1 MNFCILFILIDSL
14 ENSTVS
20 NQIGSSAFQPYL
32 STPVAKY
39 LLDTPTRNHVQLQQ
53 DALNDLNY
61 FEYLERNI
69 NQESKMQGDESDNDV
84 VLQFKVGLS
93 LSPNQ
98 YEHKEN
104 ENDVGKQNKFANN
117 HSFCDDL
124 KHVRFTSSA
133 VRIENEGQQPMEEI
147 YTIPQVCSSNE
158 KSMESFQRFKEKLF
172 DRKLK
177 RKFQNQ
183 LSLAKDFE
191 VSDMR
196 SNSSKCGDI
205 DEEPEHVPA
214 YLSAENECDFNKDK
228 NELLQ
233 VRLQELDKEIQ
244 SFREQNEELTALIR
258 EHELIRL
265 TFDQERRETNECLEK
280 ERINFNVYMHDERL
294 ELLNERT
301 QWEKNM
307 KDSRK
312 LNRSEK
318 DELVRLREKCLAHAS
333 ESSSQEQKHIAA
345 QGRIRSQLKNME
357 KEVKELRLEAEN
369 LRKDNKRLEKENIR
383 LRRESSNKILN
394 EINKSIS
401 KLAKTKESKGSDNEN
416 EMDDKNVCVKSGM
429 KKCSNK
435 NAHRTV
441 VAKVTTHSEPLGET
455 RLRSKS
461 VPNLRNKT
469 EEYSYEML
477 SDANI
482 ESSPNEMKL
491 TSSYFSNDTEEL
503 KYVNIKS
510 GIQSNVSNQKDD
522 EKSTKRV
529 IENADGSKDIWYSN
543 GNLKKVSAD
552 GMCIRMLYFNKDIKE
567 TDIKEGTVK
576 YYYSETNTWQTTY
589 LDGVEILEY
598 PK

>member
-1 MNFCILFILIDSL
+1 MFTLTDSL
-14 ENSTVS
+14 ENSTIS
-20 NQIGSSAFQPYL
+20 NQIGSSAFHPYL
-32 STPVAKY
+32 STPVTKY
-39 LLDTPTRNHVQLQQ
+39 LLDTPARNRVQFQQ

-69 NQESKMQGDESDNDV
+69 DQESKMQEDESDSNV
-84 VLQFKVGLS
+84 VLQFKVGLN
-93 LSPNQ
+93 LSPSQ
-98 YEHKEN
+98 YEHKES
-104 ENDVGKQNKFANN
+104 ENDVGKQNRFAKN
-117 HSFCDDL
+117 HSFCDDS

-133 VRIENEGQQPMEEI
+133 VCIENDGQQPIEDI
-147 YTIPQVCSSNE
+147 YAIPQVCSSNE

-191 VSDMR
+191 IPDMN
-196 SNSSKCGDI
+196 SNSSKSSDI
-205 DEEPEHVPA
+205 DEERQHVSA
-214 YLSAENECDFNKDK
+214 YSSVENEYDFKTDR
-228 NELLQ
+228 NEQ
-233 VRLQELDKEIQ
+233 KRLQELDKEIQ
-244 SFREQNEELTALIR
+244 SFRKQNADLTGLIR

-265 TFDQERRETNECLEK
+265 AFDQEKRETIECLEK
-280 ERINFNVYMHDERL
+280 ERISFNIYMHEERL
-294 ELLNERT
+294 KLLNERT

-307 KDSRK
+307 KDSQK
-312 LNRSEK
+312 LSRSEK
-318 DELVRLREKCLAHAS
+318 DELVRLREKCLTHAS
-333 ESSSQEQKHIAA
+333 ELSSQEQKHIAA
-345 QGRIRSQLKNME
+345 QGRIRSQLKNVE
-357 KEVKELRLEAEN
+357 KEVKELRLDAEN
-369 LRKDNKRLEKENIR
+369 LQRDNKRLEKENIR

-401 KLAKTKESKGSDNEN
+401 KLANTKAEKNNGSEFSLQNEN
-416 EMDDKNVCVKSGM
+416 AEKNICVKSGM

-441 VAKVTTHSEPLGET
+441 VAKVTTHREPLCDF
-455 RLRSKS
+455 RMRSKS

-469 EEYSYEML
+469 EEYTHEVL
-477 SDANI
+477 SDDKSN
-482 ESSPNEMKL
+482 EYSPNGIKS
-491 TSSYFSNDTEEL
+491 TSSYFANDIEEL
-503 KYVNIKS
+503 EYVNKK
-510 GIQSNVSNQKDD
+510 GRIQSNVTNQKDN

-552 GMCIRMLYFNKDIKE
+552 GMCVRMLYFNKDIKE

-589 LDGVEILEY
+589 LDGLEIFEY

>member
-1 MNFCILFILIDSL
+1 MFTLTDSF
-14 ENSTVS
+14 ENCTKS
-20 NQIGSSAFQPYL
+20 NQIGSSNFQPYL

-39 LLDTPTRNHVQLQQ
+39 LLDTPTRNQVQLQQ

-69 NQESKMQGDESDNDV
+69 NQESEMKGDESDTNV
-84 VLQFKVGLS
+84 VLKFKVGLS
-93 LSPNQ
+93 LSPSQ

-104 ENDVGKQNKFANN
+104 ESDVAKQNKFANN
-117 HSFCDDL
+117 HSFCDDS

-133 VRIENEGQQPMEEI
+133 VRIENEGQQPMEDL
-147 YTIPQVCSSNE
+147 YAIPQVCSSNE

-191 VSDMR
+191 ISDMN
-196 SNSSKCGDI
+196 SNNSECGDI
-205 DEEPEHVPA
+205 VDEPQRVPA
-214 YLSAENECDFNKDK
+214 YVSAENKCDFNTDKD
-228 NELLQ
+228 ELLQ
-233 VRLQELDKEIQ
+233 GRLQELDNEIQ
-244 SFREQNEELTALIR
+244 SFREQNAELTDLIR

-265 TFDQERRETNECLEK
+265 SFDQERREANECLEK
-280 ERINFNVYMHDERL
+280 ERMSFNVYMHDERL
-294 ELLNERT
+294 KLLNERT

-307 KDSRK
+307 KDSQK

-318 DELVRLREKCLAHAS
+318 DELVRLRGKCLTHAS
-333 ESSSQEQKHIAA
+333 ELSSQEQKHITA

-357 KEVKELRLEAEN
+357 KEVKELRLEAEH
-369 LRKDNKRLEKENIR
+369 LRGDNKRLEKENIR

-401 KLAKTKESKGSDNEN
+401 KLAKTSEKKGVGNEN
-416 EMDDKNVCVKSGM
+416 EKDEKNICVKHGM

-441 VAKVTTHSEPLGET
+441 VAKVLTHSEPQCET

-477 SDANI
+477 SDDENS
-482 ESSPNEMKL
+482 ECSPNEMKSM
-491 TSSYFSNDTEEL
+491 SSYFENDEEL

-510 GIQSNVSNQKDD
+510 RIRSSVTDQKDN

-529 IENADGSKDIWYSN
+529 IENSDGSKDIWYSN

-552 GMCIRMLYFNKDIKE
+552 GMCVRMLYFNKDIKE

-589 LDGVEILEY
+589 MDGLEILEY